1 MQNNY
6 ASGTQNTITQNKPK
20 QLKPRGLV
28 TSYNLRAGNGAGLF
42 SKEKVKEVDTTPPHH
57 HHHNCFT
64 ALFPGPPV

>member
-28 TSYNLRAGNGAGLF
+28 TSYNLWAGNGAGLF
-42 SKEKVKEVDTTPPHH
+42 SKEKAKEVDTTPPPPPR
-57 HHHNCFT
+57 FYGPF
-64 ALFPGPPV
+64 LGPPG